1 MKPNNL
7 TLLKRMLSMGIVLL
21 CTTTLLAQKDVLK
34 TKYAEPGVAD
44 AFKPGAAWMKLPAYS
59 DRAGWDALLDDDVK
73 RQLIAAGEERLD
85 YKWQHINATQYL
97 EVERTG
103 DRYVMQN
110 TWSANSGSLST
121 FLLAELA
128 EGKGRFLDQLIDAVW
143 YYTYSPAW
151 VYSAHTIAQRSKR
164 ALPDPTEVHIDLGA
178 GTLSLLL
185 AYTLHF
191 FEPEIDKVDPVLC
204 RELRKTLHRY
214 IYDSYLD
221 NSLDDV
227 NSWLGTHGQAVNNW
241 NPWVNSNVILSFL
254 LVEKDNDVL
263 HKALAKSVASVDN
276 FLNYVQSDGACEEGP
291 GYWYEAAAMLFDYM
305 QILYEASEGKFN
317 MVGSDRVKRMGEYI
331 SRAYIGGKHYVLD
344 FADASGTGKPEFG
357 LIWRYGK
364 AVGSSEMQNFAL
376 LGLQNSDKFDL
387 SLSSFHT
394 MFRRFKFYQ
403 DYPEIKQFVAKAN
416 ERVQQI
422 GMEATVAELRREVP
436 ACTWYPQTEVG
447 MMRTPDGCYFGVKG
461 GYNDESHNHN
471 DIGNFVFYVDNTPFI
486 IDAGAPT
493 YSRKT
498 FSSERYTIW
507 AMQGQW
513 HNTPSINGV
522 QQKDGRDYK
531 ATNTKF
537 VQGKSRHTL
546 SYNIGT
552 AYPTEAACDNWNRTF
567 TLNASRHSQLVI
579 TDSFKLTERKAADV
593 EHFLVK
599 GEVTLEKP
607 GVLTITNEGIT
618 VRMTYSPTLTAIVE
632 TRVLDDQRH
641 INVWG
646 QTLHRI
652 SLTSSANAPATGSYQ
667 IKIEPVR

>member
-7 TLLKRMLSMGIVLL
+7 TLLRRMLMMGIVLF
-21 CTTTLLAQKDVLK
+21 CATTLLAQKDVLK
-34 TKYAEPGVAD
+34 TKYAEPGVAES
-44 AFKPGAAWMKLPAYS
+44 FKPGAAWMKLPAYS

-110 TWSANSGSLST
+110 TWSANSGSLSA

-164 ALPDPTEVHIDLGA
+164 ALPDPTEVRIDLGS

-204 RELRKTLHRY
+204 RELRKTLHHY

-221 NSLDDV
+221 DSLDDV
-227 NSWLGTHGQAVNNW
+227 NSWLGTRGQAVNNW
-241 NPWVNSNVILSFL
+241 NPWINSNVILSFL

-291 GYWYEAAAMLFDYM
+291 GYWYGAAAMLFDYM
-305 QILYEASEGKFN
+305 QILYEASDGKFN
-317 MVGSDRVKRMGEYI
+317 MVNPDRVKRMGEYI

-344 FADASGTGKPEFG
+344 FADANGTSKPEFG

-376 LGLQNSDKFDL
+376 LGLRNNDKFDL

-422 GMEATVAELRREVP
+422 GMEATIAELRREVP

-461 GYNDESHNHN
+461 GYNAESHNHN
-471 DIGNFVFYVDNTPFI
+471 DIGNFVFYVDDTPI
-486 IDAGAPT
+486 ILDAGAPT
-493 YSRKT
+493 YSRQT
-498 FSSERYTIW
+498 FGSERYAIW

-513 HNTPSINGV
+513 HNTPNINGV
-522 QQKDGRDYK
+522 QQMNGREYK

-537 VQGKSRHTL
+537 TQGKSTHTL

-552 AYPTEAACDNWNRTF
+552 AYPAEAACNSWNRTF
-567 TLNASRHSQLVI
+567 TLNLSRRSQLVI
-579 TDSFKLTERKAADV
+579 TDSFKLAERKAADV

-599 GEVTLEKP
+599 GEVTLVKP
-607 GVLTITNEGIT
+607 GVLTITNEGVT
-618 VRMTYSPTLTAIVE
+618 VRMTYSPALTATVE
-632 TRVLDDQRH
+632 TRTLDDQRH

-646 QTLHRI
+646 QKLHRI
-652 SLTSSANAPATGSYQ
+652 SLTSSANAPTTGSYQ